1 MVPNFFLLWHI
12 ATVHT
17 CEAFSKNRKE
27 VIIRQ
32 ASGKQIMLKVVEL
45 VNPATWEKIPMKI
58 VPRDPTDSSVGGIG
72 TNS

>member
-1 MVPNFFLLWHI
+1 
-12 ATVHT
+12 
-17 CEAFSKNRKE
+17 
-27 VIIRQ
+27 
-32 ASGKQIMLKVVEL
+32 MLKVVEL